1 MSILFNDFKKQ
12 YLLYRDEINN
22 AIGRVLDSWWYI
34 LWNEVETFEK
44 EFALK
49 NNSKYAIWVANW
61 LDALKISLLA
71 LWVGSWDEVITTSHS
86 AVATTLAILDV
97 WATPIFVDINECY
110 HINAEKIIQK
120 ITHNTK
126 AILPVHLYG
135 QACEIEKIKSIC
147 DEYNLYLIED
157 CAQSHFTEYNTTK
170 VWNFGNVG
178 CFSFYPTKN
187 LGAFGDA
194 GLIVTNDEGLYNK
207 CRMIRNYWQ
216 ENRYE
221 HKIYGI
227 NSRLDE
233 LQAAVLN
240 VKIKYIDEENQK
252 RTEIANKYIKGLS
265 QIEELKLPQINSNG
279 KHTFHLF
286 VIECKKREGLMIHLS
301 NHWIPTLIH
310 YPISIHKQPFLK
322 WKYDNITMP
331 VLDKKAETIL
341 SLPIHPLLTDDEIN
355 FVVSKITE
363 FYNAK

>member
-97 WATPIFVDINECY
+97 WATPIFVDIDEYY
-110 HINAEKIIQK
+110 HIDTEKIAQK
-120 ITHNTK
+120 ITRNTK
-126 AILPVHLYG
+126 AILPVHLYW
-135 QACEIEKIKSIC
+135 QSCEIEKIKSIC
-147 DEYNLYLIED
+147 DEYNLFLIED
-157 CAQSHFTEYNTTK
+157 CAQSHFTEHHKMK
-170 VWNFGNVG
+170 VWNFGHFG

-194 GLIVTNDEGLYNK
+194 WLIVTNDKELYNK
-207 CRMIRNYWQ
+207 CRLIRNYWQ

-233 LQAAVLN
+233 LQAAILKVKLN
-240 VKIKYIDEENQK
+240 YIDEENQK
-252 RTEIANKYIKGLS
+252 RIEIAKKYTEGLS
-265 QIEELKLPQINSNG
+265 KIKEIQLPKIKTDNE
-279 KHTFHLF
+279 HTFHLF
-286 VIECKKREGLMIHLS
+286 VIECEKREDLIIHLK
-301 NHWIPTLIH
+301 NNWIPTLIH
-310 YPISIHKQPFLK
+310 YPISIHKQPFLQ
-322 WKYDNITMP
+322 WKYNNITLP
-331 VLDKKAETIL
+331 ILDKKAETIL